1 MHVHVVSKSAR
12 ECAACARTRLRLDV
26 DAATQPTR
34 TDMADESKG
43 REVDAEAEASVAP
56 VSSPLAGGGDHVT
69 HTPAPAMD
77 ATSRHEIAQTLLLN
91 GRVVGL
97 CAHHACDWAKD
108 LLRSDEHAMRA
119 LDHDFVLDNLHA
131 QLL

>member
-1 MHVHVVSKSAR
+1 
-12 ECAACARTRLRLDV
+12 
-26 DAATQPTR
+26 
-34 TDMADESKG
+34 MADESKG
-43 REVDAEAEASVAP
+43 REVDAGAEASVAP
-56 VSSPLAGGGDHVT
+56 VSSPLAGDVT

-97 CAHHACDWAKD
+97 CAHHACGWAKD